1 MCKTVQPLTFGH
13 FLARTL
19 VITNSYLLCEFEC
32 FSKECNWLHNMTYGN
47 TCQVWP
53 GLFLWFTCGPGYEAM
68 HAGTIAHANTPTHIP
83 PTHTHLDPSTP
94 SHTHLFP
101 PTSIHNYL
109 SPHTHTPCGLST
121 SCCGE
126 CVSMY
131 SCARPTP
138 LNLIPPSLVRRGSRT
153 RVCVW
158 GWGGGLSSS
167 SNRFFNLGVME
178 GEYL

>member
-1 MCKTVQPLTFGH
+1 MGIPAKCDQVVFCGSHVGLGMGLYMQVHMQIHPHISHPPAPIHIQPRPSTDSTH
-13 FLARTL
+13 SHTHPQIPHPATSSHTHPHPS
-19 VITNSYLLCEFEC
+19 I
-32 FSKECNWLHNMTYGN
+32 
-47 TCQVWP
+47 
-53 GLFLWFTCGPGYEAM
+53 
-68 HAGTIAHANTPTHIP
+68 PTHIYPHLCTHP
-83 PTHTHLDPSTP
+83 PTHTLWD
-94 SHTHLFP
+94 
-101 PTSIHNYL
+101 
-109 SPHTHTPCGLST
+109 GT

>member
-1 MCKTVQPLTFGH
+1 MTRPFSVVHMWAWVWGYTCRYTCKYTH
-13 FLARTL
+13 
-19 VITNSYLLCEFEC
+19 
-32 FSKECNWLHNMTYGN
+32 TY
-47 TCQVWP
+47 
-53 GLFLWFTCGPGYEAM
+53 
-68 HAGTIAHANTPTHIP
+68 PTHL
-83 PTHTHLDPSTP
+83 HPSTP
-94 SHTHLFP
+94 SHALYRFHTQPHP
-101 PTSIHNYL
+101 STDSTSSYIQPHPSTPIHNHPHLSTTTYP
-109 SPHTHTPCGLST
+109 SPHTLWDGT